1 MKFTHDLSAILIG
14 QPIKYLMKILIAGL
28 LQFDSGKTSLA
39 AALTAL
45 ARMQGFNAVAVK
57 PVSGHSFWSQFDTLL
72 RSERLGKLV
81 GEDAYILWKAS
92 GKAEP
97 LEVISPFDVATIA
110 LDIRKIRGVSSYFKN
125 SESIFESAVLVRLS
139 NVLHGK
145 IVSEHFVL
153 TDNLEKGVATLSRR
167 VAALAQEL
175 NAKEISKR
183 EFAKLSV
190 KAIYGID
197 KILSKAFSKYD
208 IVIIESF
215 NNAACPTPASM
226 STDKVVIVAPGLAMI
241 LDGIKYRAAIQ
252 QLAKIKLLE
261 IVTSEILDIVSPE
274 KIFEIK
280 PRSKNNLYEPLDD
293 TKRILNYL
301 VEG

>member
-1 MKFTHDLSAILIG
+1 
-14 QPIKYLMKILIAGL
+14 MKILIAGL

-45 ARMQGFNAVAVK
+45 ARMRGFNAVAVK
-57 PVSGHSFWSQFDTLL
+57 PVGGHSFWSQFDTLI

-92 GKAEP
+92 GEVEP

-110 LDIRKIRGVSSYFKN
+110 LDIRKIGGVSSYFKN

-139 NVLHGK
+139 KVLHEK
-145 IVSEHFVL
+145 IVNEHFVL
-153 TDNLEKGVATLSRR
+153 TDNLQKGVATLAKR
-167 VAALAQEL
+167 VAALAQKL
-175 NAKEISKR
+175 KAKEISKR
-183 EFAKLSV
+183 GFAELTVRATYS
-190 KAIYGID
+190 ID
-197 KILSKAFSKYD
+197 EILSKTISKYD

-215 NNAACPTPASM
+215 NNAACPTPASI
-226 STDKVVIVAPGLAMI
+226 SVDKVVIVAPGLAMVF
-241 LDGIKYRAAIQ
+241 DGTKYRAAIQ
-252 QLAKIKLLE
+252 QLAKIKFLE
-261 IVTSEILDIVSPE
+261 IVTSEILDIISPE

-280 PRSKNNLYEPLDD
+280 PRSKDNLYKPLND

-301 VEG
+301 VGG

>member
-1 MKFTHDLSAILIG
+1 
-14 QPIKYLMKILIAGL
+14 MKILIAGL

-39 AALTAL
+39 AALTVL
-45 ARMQGFNAVAVK
+45 ARMRGFNAVAVK
-57 PVSGHSFWSQFDTLL
+57 PVGGHSFWSQFDTLI

-92 GKAEP
+92 GKVEP

-110 LDIRKIRGVSSYFKN
+110 LDIGKIRGVSSYFKN

-139 NVLHGK
+139 KVLHEK
-145 IVSEHFVL
+145 IVNEHFVL
-153 TDNLEKGVATLSRR
+153 TDNLQKGVATLAKR
-167 VAALAQEL
+167 VATLAQKL

-183 EFAKLSV
+183 EFAELTVRATYS
-190 KAIYGID
+190 ID
-197 KILSKAFSKYD
+197 EILSKTFSKYD

-215 NNAACPTPASM
+215 NNAACPTPASI
-226 STDKVVIVAPGLAMI
+226 SADKVVIVAPGLAMVF
-241 LDGIKYRAAIQ
+241 DGTKYRAAIQ

-261 IVTSEILDIVSPE
+261 IVTSDILDIVCPE

-280 PRSKNNLYEPLDD
+280 PRSKDNLYKPLDD

-301 VEG
+301 VGG